1 MNLKKMSSSP
11 NENNNPLS
19 RSSMQKQ
26 KPPDK
31 VLETF
36 NLSDYKSCNR
46 CTYFQFGDIAIEQN
60 AYCCEICDPNKM
72 EFICEECFN
81 TCHKSC
87 RNEEEETSNIFSQ
100 VKRKFFC
107 ECGLKKHQIEKQKDQ
122 ELIKACLFGEVD
134 INMGFDIKCFC
145 KTCKMYI
152 CYICSKECHKQ
163 KNGCELHK
171 GKIRYY
177 NYEKG
182 QNSNENACQCKAPR
196 HSNKNSMIRIIN
208 KFIDKEEFGEMQH
221 IWRLQLFNN
230 FCTTQIFNSLF
241 METQTIINNFTLTTH
256 LRRDYFNLCDKF
268 VRLGKLILKSQKYF
282 YFKESYAN
290 LISYKNIIK
299 VITSFKFG
307 QYEKFGNYICSLC
320 FFLYFVHLKKD
331 FQKIKGLCVIDYF
344 ISNPIDR
351 IFYRKLLYSET
362 IYTSD
367 IYEKYF
373 DKNLK
378 VYKIAEICN
387 ILLEVL
393 DNAINDFTIKKL
405 DKCLKNYFT
414 ILKICF
420 FCLKR
425 FLFDINS
432 LIKFIDTYI
441 KIALN
446 IYHYVDYCIKEK
458 KTGTEFEG
466 FLETLMYYLTRINIC
481 LVFNYND
488 LKIESYMDE
497 NISKVK
503 DNSLVNIEEEGKK
516 KYFNYYSHETSKK
529 LLRILI
535 ATSTMYGSFTLNTK
549 NVNKTHLTQL
559 NLLLETYIL
568 TNNSYSINLKSLLS
582 PQKFINNYNR
592 IRKIESL
599 AKSISYIQNKK
610 IAISKKDGAIN
621 EEIILNKL
629 LDEESLK
636 SNEFGNKKNE
646 EYIFLKEMKKPE
658 GEKDFELCL
667 QRNIFNL
674 KERIEMNFDKFFQYK
689 IKIDKVMKDLVEGL
703 KNFCENEGH
712 ILNKDYLEYPSYDEL
727 GSQTN
732 KINKENKQ
740 FNFNTFL
747 RERKIKKYQEKLK
760 LMIQEKINFLSCK
773 IFNSPS
779 AIQDLIDELILS
791 SFDTTISKIFFMDKS
806 NKLLSQRDCN
816 IVLYFLL
823 IYCLTE
829 DGLRN
834 FCLGRNFRRIIKCFA
849 LHPKITLEF
858 YFYVFKGIYLYG
870 IDIKN
875 HKKLSKIV
883 SDLIDYLKKYEVNS
897 AETELLFKEEFYYVS
912 KIFVYLS
919 KILDVDNLMQIKEDL
934 CQVLYDKKIINQK
947 KFGIVFP
954 LYFIFSNDL
963 DSPKNIDNNIR
974 MISQRFKFTPNIYNK
989 DKLDNDDLPKRN
1001 NMYNPYFESTDSNN
1015 EEKIILEL
1023 KKELLAKYLVKEK
1036 EVALKAQKLIRLES
1050 RAKIETASLKKK
1062 MKKKDLDLTKDKTNV
1077 LFKDFRENQ
1086 ADYLEALEKGDLKK
1100 LIVWNEKFIF
1110 SFLDFISEVTFYVS
1124 RKNKTILKLLRLFD
1138 LNFLTFLLS
1147 RKYIKI
1153 KYRTIVIKF
1162 IHEIYLGEE
1171 IRNNELKT
1179 ELYPNSEEYYQIM
1192 TKKQSVKIDDKKN
1205 KKIQIN
1211 INFDDNEENEEGEK
1225 DEEKID
1231 KLGNYK
1237 LNNLNILKTYITFLI
1252 DELDIII
1259 KVILEEEESDRID
1272 LGLPYLNELIFGI
1285 KLTGDIFIS
1294 NDITSY
1300 ITLWFYE
1307 LVKIFLCKSYFFKNF
1322 YESIKQNKKIEN
1334 DYLVQENS
1342 NKAFYVYEGELIQK
1356 NFNIYNKELLFQKL
1370 LNEIYSFFKLTDFD
1384 DDFKISKIISIYR
1397 ERNDKEF
1404 HVICLNNIKEGTSLL
1419 SEEENKNKETKNN
1432 KIRSTFEIFH
1442 KNVENIINF
1451 YFQDFIFLPNIV
1463 LINLI
1468 FTKSDDI
1475 RIEYR
1480 NIFLEYALEIFY
1492 HCNEISG
1499 THANNLFTIMNKI
1512 LFYNYNAIQISLRNK
1527 LNENNIKYQSRENI
1541 ISNDSSEHKT
1551 YDETLF
1557 YNLQNLLKE
1566 KICLQLVTVKK
1577 CKLFQFFLD
1586 LCCETKNII
1595 QFFQLLGEGHNKEF
1609 QTLIVNGKNMNN
1621 YNNNVNN
1628 IILKENKNCDS
1639 TLSVFR
1645 TLCRTLEKCLELINI
1660 YSEEETDGEMA
1671 YDKLILLTENI
1682 VQFII
1687 EFFQGT
1693 GEALYVDMYKEI
1705 KNSLESIKKIIKLKI
1720 PDDIKNKRRNFII
1733 VLKIILLD
1741 LLSSIIEEGISDLN
1755 YCQSLKDIMLIFEPV
1770 SLYEEIRL
1778 VMLSLYNN
1786 ENINM
1791 KGISLENLDGVSKLI
1806 ELYKF
1811 DENFQ
1816 KSLEL
1821 KLSLKIFYFLKILTD
1836 VYNREEVIELFKN
1849 FEKQYKEVDIYEN
1862 VIKEINDSSKELP
1875 EVKNDIQ
1882 APKKTKESPVKENPV
1897 QKNYIQNKEIQNN
1910 EIPNNDEI
1918 TNVELLSPETS
1929 QRQLHHKRKK
1939 RYHDLN
1945 DINVSESNV
1954 YLTSYNIQENEEG
1967 NINSNLSNLN
1977 KEGLSQTKTDYIIYL
1992 FLNQIMQR
2000 IQIKTEGTKMGR
2012 DFSFFVIPPLCL
2024 LLRSSTKNSFM
2035 ENVDRDTVSTK
2046 ILSLIEES
2054 DYFIYE
2060 MFYNKLTMKSFTF
2073 IDKKL
2078 FNLEFVKIEYIN
2090 YLFIFLQNVLNVI
2103 HYFSKEPIEKAD
2115 KQKRKMDVIALMI
2128 IHMIIICFTL
2138 FVFIK
2143 YKYKL
2148 KFKHEIMNSYK
2159 EKFIFRKSKDNPK
2172 LNESLSE
2179 EGFLNNVGNNLSLKQ
2194 IIYAGFIR
2202 SILLNREIN
2211 IFFFTFIFNILFL
2224 ILPNCIFLSIPLL
2237 LVANINPLL
2246 LGIVVSFEIR
2256 LKQLL
2261 MVLIFMYLIVYLFSW
2276 IAFYY
2281 FPELFEFDNLLNVNK
2296 NEQKT
2301 EKLCSSMVQCYLTM
2315 LSYGV
2320 RSGGGIGDVLPKLS
2334 YKVNPG
2340 YFIAAFFFVV
2350 LFHILV
2356 IWIMINLF
2364 FGIIVDT
2371 FAALREKTYKIE
2383 EDKKNTCFIC
2393 QITRDRAMNKNINFE
2408 KHIKNVHN
2416 IWNYVYFIA
2425 YLHINNEKNFKAL
2438 ETKVLEKIEDGDTS
2452 WLPIGEENCNSN

>member
-1 MNLKKMSSSP
+1 MSSPTEGVISQSKIQIQ
-11 NENNNPLS
+11 N
-19 RSSMQKQ
+19 QKTTE
-26 KPPDK
+26 K
-31 VLETF
+31 VMETF

-81 TCHKSC
+81 TCHKAC
-87 RNEEEETSNIFSQ
+87 RNEEEETSNIMSQ

-122 ELIKACLFGEVD
+122 DLIKVCLFGEVD
-134 INMGFDIKCFC
+134 INMGFEIKCFC
-145 KTCKMYI
+145 KTCKIYV

-171 GKIRYY
+171 GKMRYY
-177 NYEKG
+177 NYDKEQK
-182 QNSNENACQCKAPR
+182 NENACQCKAPR
-196 HSNKNSMIRIIN
+196 HSNKNSMIRLIN
-208 KFIDKEEFGEMQH
+208 KFIDKEEFGDMQH

-241 METQTIINNFTLTTH
+241 METQSLINNFSITTH

-282 YFKESYAN
+282 YFKESYTN

-299 VITSFKFG
+299 VITSFKYG

-351 IFYRKLLYSET
+351 IFYKKLFYSET
-362 IYTSD
+362 IYTND

-373 DKNLK
+373 DKSTRT
-378 VYKIAEICN
+378 YRIAEICN

-393 DNAINDFTIKKL
+393 DIAINDFTIKKL

-425 FLFDINS
+425 FMFDINS
-432 LIKFIDTYI
+432 ITKFIDTYI

-446 IYHYVDYCIKEK
+446 IYHYVDCCIKEK
-458 KTGTEFEG
+458 KTGPEFEG

-497 NISKVK
+497 NIK
-503 DNSLVNIEEEGKK
+503 DSNIDSNDGQNKE

-535 ATSTMYGSFTLNTK
+535 ATSIMYGSFTLNTK
-549 NVNKTHLTQL
+549 NVNKTHLRQL
-559 NLLLETYIL
+559 NLILETYIL
-568 TNNSYSINLKSLLS
+568 TNNSYSVNLKNLLN
-582 PQKFINNYNR
+582 PEIFKNHHNR

-599 AKSISYIQNKK
+599 VESIKHIQNKK
-610 IAISKKDGAIN
+610 VILSKKDGGIN
-621 EEIILNKL
+621 EEIISNNLI
-629 LDEESLK
+629 DEDSLK
-636 SNEFGNKKNE
+636 SNEFDNFINNKKND
-646 EYIFLKEMKKPE
+646 EYIILKEMMKIE
-658 GEKDFELCL
+658 GEDFELCL
-667 QRNIFNL
+667 RRNIFNL
-674 KERIEMNFDKFFQYK
+674 KQRIEMSYEKFFLYK
-689 IKIDKVMKDLVEGL
+689 IKIDKVMKDIVDGL
-703 KNFCENEGH
+703 KNFCENEDDT
-712 ILNKDYLEYPSYDEL
+712 LNMNYVNLKHLNDINTGSNSNASDLKD
-727 GSQTN
+727 
-732 KINKENKQ
+732 NKQ

-760 LMIQEKINFLSCK
+760 LTIQEKINFLSFK
-773 IFNSPS
+773 VFDSKS
-779 AIQDLIDELILS
+779 AIQDLVEELILS
-791 SFDTTISKIFFMDKS
+791 SFDTTITKIFFMDKS
-806 NKLLSQRDCN
+806 NKLLSQRDCQ

-829 DGLRN
+829 DGIRN

-849 LHPKITLEF
+849 LHPKITLEI
-858 YFYVFKGIYLYG
+858 YFYVFKGIYLYN

-883 SDLIDYLKKYEVNS
+883 SDLIDYLKKLEVNTV
-897 AETELLFKEEFYYVS
+897 ETEYLFKEDFYYIA

-919 KILDVDNLMQIKEDL
+919 KTLDLDSLLQIKEDL
-934 CQVLYDKKIINQK
+934 CQVLYEKKIINK
-947 KFGIVFP
+947 KKLGILLP
-954 LYFIFSNDL
+954 LFFIYSSENN
-963 DSPKNIDNNIR
+963 PNKNIDNNIR
-974 MISQRFKFTPNIYNK
+974 MISQRFKFNSKIYNK
-989 DKLDNDDLPKRN
+989 DDLNGGNLPNIN
-1001 NMYNPYFESTDSNN
+1001 NHNNPYYENTESNN
-1015 EEKIILEL
+1015 EEKILLEL

-1036 EVALKAQKLIRLES
+1036 EIAMKAQKLIRLES
-1050 RAKIETASLKKK
+1050 RNKLDVSS
-1062 MKKKDLDLTKDKTNV
+1062 MKKKSKRKETDMTKDKNTNIM
-1077 LFKDFRENQ
+1077 KDQRENQ
-1086 ADYLEALEKGDLKK
+1086 VDYLEALEKGDLRK
-1100 LIVWNEKFIF
+1100 LITLNEKFIF
-1110 SFLDFISEVTFYVS
+1110 SFLDFISEVTFFVS
-1124 RKNKTILKLLRLFD
+1124 RKNKVILKLLRLFD
-1138 LNFLTFLLS
+1138 LTFLKFLLS

-1171 IRNNELKT
+1171 IKNNEIIKN
-1179 ELYPNSEEYYQIM
+1179 ELYPNSQEYFELI
-1192 TKKQSVKIDDKKN
+1192 TKKNQELINDN
-1205 KKIQIN
+1205 TNN
-1211 INFDDNEENEEGEK
+1211 INNDNIFNIDENDESEEEENN
-1225 DEEKID
+1225 DEEKTKKIGD
-1231 KLGNYK
+1231 YK
-1237 LNNLNILKTYITFLI
+1237 INNLNILKTYITFLI

-1259 KVILEEEESDRID
+1259 KVLLEEDEKNIID

-1300 ITLWFYE
+1300 ITLWLFE
-1307 LVKIFLCKSYFFKNF
+1307 LVKNFLCKSYFFKTF
-1322 YESIKQNKKIEN
+1322 YENIKNNQNIEYN
-1334 DYLVQENS
+1334 YLVQENS
-1342 NKAFYVYEGELIQK
+1342 NKPFYFYEGELIEK
-1356 NFNIYNKELLFQKL
+1356 NFNIYNKELLLQKL
-1370 LNEIYSFFKLTDFD
+1370 LNEIYSFFKSTDFD
-1384 DDFKISKIISIYR
+1384 NDFKINKIIEIYR

-1419 SEEENKNKETKNN
+1419 AEEDNTIKESIIYKDT
-1432 KIRSTFEIFH
+1432 SFEKFH
-1442 KNVENIINF
+1442 KNLENIINY
-1451 YFQDFIFLPNIV
+1451 YFQDFIFLPNLV

-1480 NIFLEYALEIFY
+1480 NIFLNYVLETFY

-1499 THANNLFTIMNKI
+1499 THSNNLFTIMNKI
-1512 LFYNYNAIQISLRNK
+1512 LFYNYSAIQLSLKNK
-1527 LNENNIKYQSRENI
+1527 LNENNISYQKRENI
-1541 ISNDSSEHKT
+1541 ITNDSEQKT
-1551 YDETLF
+1551 YDEILF
-1557 YNLQNLLKE
+1557 FNLQSLLKE
-1566 KICLQLVTVKK
+1566 KICLQLITVKK
-1577 CKLFQFFLD
+1577 CKLFQYFLE

-1609 QTLIVNGKNMNN
+1609 QTLIVNGKNIDN
-1621 YNNNVNN
+1621 YNNNLA
-1628 IILKENKNCDS
+1628 IKENKNNNNN
-1639 TLSVFR
+1639 LSVFH
-1645 TLCRTLEKCLELINI
+1645 TLCQTLEKCLEVINI
-1660 YSEEETDGEMA
+1660 FSEEETDGELT

-1693 GEALYVDMYKEI
+1693 GEALYLDMYKEI

-1720 PDDIKNKRRNFII
+1720 PKDTNNKRRNFII

-1741 LLSSIIEEGISDLN
+1741 LMSSIIEEGISDLN
-1755 YCQSLKDIMLIFEPV
+1755 YCQTLKDIMIIFEPV

-1778 VMLSLYNN
+1778 TMLSLYDN

-1791 KGISLENLDGVSKLI
+1791 KNTSLEKLDGVSKLI

-1849 FEKQYKEVDIYEN
+1849 FEKQYKEIDIYEN
-1862 VIKEINDSSKELP
+1862 VIKEINE
-1875 EVKNDIQ
+1875 
-1882 APKKTKESPVKENPV
+1882 APKEHLSKRKTITEN
-1897 QKNYIQNKEIQNN
+1897 INKEIFEKEKNN
-1910 EIPNNDEI
+1910 ENDNGINEVTKDELLPTEGKNKNKFKNQKEKKQNQIIKDFNMNETNVFLTSVNNNDE
-1918 TNVELLSPETS
+1918 NN
-1929 QRQLHHKRKK
+1929 Q
-1939 RYHDLN
+1939 
-1945 DINVSESNV
+1945 DIEAN
-1954 YLTSYNIQENEEG
+1954 
-1967 NINSNLSNLN
+1967 NSNIN
-1977 KEGLSQTKTDYIIYL
+1977 KEGISQSKMDYVIYL

-2000 IQIKTEGTKMGR
+2000 IQIKAEETKTGR
-2012 DFSFFVIPPLCL
+2012 DFSLFVIPPLCL

-2035 ENVDRDTVSTK
+2035 ENVDRETVSTK

-2060 MFYNKLTMKSFTF
+2060 MFYNKLTMKSFTT

-2078 FNLEFVKIEYIN
+2078 FNLEFVNIEYIN
-2090 YLFIFLQNVLNVI
+2090 YLFILLQNILSVI
-2103 HYFSKEPIEKAD
+2103 HYFSKEPIEQSEKH
-2115 KQKRKMDVIALMI
+2115 KRNKDVIIILI
-2128 IHMIIICFTL
+2128 IHMILICFIL
-2138 FVFIK
+2138 FVFIR

-2148 KFKHEIMNSYK
+2148 KFKHEIMNSYG
-2159 EKFIFRKSKDNPK
+2159 EKFIFKKTGDNQK
-2172 LNESLSE
+2172 LSDNLSE
-2179 EGFLNNVGNNLSLKQ
+2179 EGFLNKVGNNLSLKQ

-2211 IFFFTFIFNILFL
+2211 IFFFTLIFNILFL
-2224 ILPNCIFLSIPLL
+2224 IIPNCIFLSVLLL

-2256 LKQLL
+2256 MKQLL

-2276 IAFYY
+2276 FAFYY
-2281 FPELFEFDNLLNVNK
+2281 FPELFEFDDLLKVESK
-2296 NEQKT
+2296 NYLSDPK
-2301 EKLCSSMVQCYLTM
+2301 EKGEHLCSSMIQCYLTM

-2320 RSGGGIGDVLPKLS
+2320 RSGGGIGDVLPKVS
-2334 YKVNPG
+2334 YRVDPG
-2340 YFIAAFFFVV
+2340 YFVASFFFMI
-2350 LFHILV
+2350 LFHIFV

-2393 QITRDRAMNKNINFE
+2393 QITRDKAMNKNINFE
-2408 KHIKNVHN
+2408 KHVKNVHN
-2416 IWNYVYFIA
+2416 IWNYVYYIA

-2438 ETKVLEKIEDGDTS
+2438 ETQVLNKIEEGDTS

>member
-1 MNLKKMSSSP
+1 MSSSP
-11 NENNNPLS
+11 NENNTNQIT
-19 RSSMQKQ
+19 RSSIPKQ
-26 KPPDK
+26 KSQDK

-87 RNEEEETSNIFSQ
+87 RNEEEETSNILSQ

-134 INMGFDIKCFC
+134 TNMGFDIKCFC

-177 NYEKG
+177 NYDKG
-182 QNSNENACQCKAPR
+182 QNNENACQCKAPR

-241 METQTIINNFTLTTH
+241 METQTIINNFTLTMH

-290 LISYKNIIK
+290 MISYKNIIK
-299 VITSFKFG
+299 VITSFNNG

-331 FQKIKGLCVIDYF
+331 FQKIKGICVMDYF

-351 IFYRKLLYSET
+351 IFYRKLLYSDT

-373 DKNLK
+373 DKNIK
-378 VYKIAEICN
+378 IYKIAEICN
-387 ILLEVL
+387 VLLEVL

-432 LIKFIDTYI
+432 LTKFIDTYI

-458 KTGTEFEG
+458 KTGAEFEG

-488 LKIESYMDE
+488 LKIEMYMDE
-497 NISKVK
+497 NIMKVK
-503 DNSLVNIEEEGKK
+503 DNNMVYNEEEGKK
-516 KYFNYYSHETSKK
+516 KYFNYYSHDTSKK

-549 NVNKTHLTQL
+549 NVNKTHLSQL
-559 NLLLETYIL
+559 NLILETYIL
-568 TNNSYSINLKSLLS
+568 TNNSYSINLKSLLN
-582 PQKFINNYNR
+582 PLKFINIFNR
-592 IRKIESL
+592 IRKIENLS
-599 AKSISYIQNKK
+599 KSNIHIQSKK
-610 IAISKKDGAIN
+610 IIISKKEGNAN
-621 EEIILNKL
+621 EEIIMNKL
-629 LDEESLK
+629 LDEDSLK
-636 SNEFGNKKNE
+636 SYEIGNKKAE
-646 EYIFLKEMKKPE
+646 EYIILKEMKKIE
-658 GEKDFELCL
+658 GEDFESCI

-674 KERIEMNFDKFFQYK
+674 KEKIEMNFDKFFQYK
-689 IKIDKVMKDLVEGL
+689 IKIDKVMKDLVDDL
-703 KNFCENEGH
+703 KNFCDNEKH
-712 ILNKDYLEYPSYDEL
+712 ILNKEYLGIYNYDEL
-727 GSQTN
+727 QL
-732 KINKENKQ
+732 NKENNQ

-747 RERKIKKYQEKLK
+747 RERKIKKYQQKLK
-760 LMIQEKINFLSCK
+760 LMIQDKFNFLSYK
-773 IFNSPS
+773 VFNSLS

-791 SFDTTISKIFFMDKS
+791 SFDTTITKIFFMDKS
-806 NKLLSQRDCN
+806 NKLLLQRDCG
-816 IVLYFLL
+816 IILYFLL

-849 LHPKITLEF
+849 LHPKITAEF

-883 SDLIDYLKKYEVNS
+883 NDLIDYLKKYEVNS
-897 AETELLFKEEFYYVS
+897 SETELQFKEEFYYIS
-912 KIFVYLS
+912 KIFVYLN
-919 KILDVDNLMQIKEDL
+919 KILEVDNLLQIKEDL
-934 CQVLYDKKIINQK
+934 CQILWDKKIINKK
-947 KFGIVFP
+947 KFGIIFP
-954 LYFIFSNDL
+954 LYYIYSTNFYS
-963 DSPKNIDNNIR
+963 SQNIDNNIR
-974 MISQRFKFTPNIYNK
+974 MISQRFKFSPNMYNK
-989 DKLDNDDLPKRN
+989 EKLDNEDLPKRN
-1001 NMYNPYFESTDSNN
+1001 NMYNQFFESTESNN

-1023 KKELLAKYLVKEK
+1023 KKELLSKYLVKEK
-1036 EVALKAQKLIRLES
+1036 EISTKTQKLIRLES
-1050 RAKIETASLKKK
+1050 RSKVEKSSLKKK
-1062 MKKKDLDLTKDKTNV
+1062 MKKKELDLSKDKTA
-1077 LFKDFRENQ
+1077 LFKDLRENQ
-1086 ADYLEALEKGDLKK
+1086 VDYLESLERGDLKK
-1100 LIVWNEKFIF
+1100 LIVWNEKFIY
-1110 SFLDFISEVTFYVS
+1110 SFLDFISEVTFFVS
-1124 RKNKTILKLLRLFD
+1124 RKSKMVIKLLRLFD
-1138 LNFLTFLLS
+1138 LNFLSFLLS

-1162 IHEIYLGEE
+1162 IREIYLGEE
-1171 IRNNELKT
+1171 IRNNEIRT
-1179 ELYPNSEEYYQIM
+1179 ELYPNSEEYYQLM
-1192 TKKQSVKIDDKKN
+1192 SKKQEVKIIDNDNNNNN
-1205 KKIQIN
+1205 KRIQIN
-1211 INFDDNEENEEGEK
+1211 INYEDNEEKEEEDK
-1225 DEEKID
+1225 EED
-1231 KLGNYK
+1231 KLVKIGNYK
-1237 LNNLNILKTYITFLI
+1237 LNNLNILKSYITFLI

-1259 KVILEEEESDRID
+1259 KVILEEDENDRID

-1300 ITLWFYE
+1300 ITLWFFE
-1307 LVKIFLCKSYFFKNF
+1307 LVKNFLCKSYFFKNF
-1322 YESIKQNKKIEN
+1322 YEAIKINKKIEN
-1334 DYLVQENS
+1334 DFLLHENS

-1370 LNEIYSFFKLTDFD
+1370 LNKIYSFFKLTDFD

-1404 HVICLNNIKEGTSLL
+1404 HVMCLNNIKEGTSLL
-1419 SEEENKNKETKNN
+1419 SEEKNN
-1432 KIRSTFEIFH
+1432 SKGTKSDKIKSNFEVFH
-1442 KNVENIINF
+1442 NYIETIVNY

-1480 NIFLEYALEIFY
+1480 NIFLNYALEVFY

-1512 LFYNYNAIQISLRNK
+1512 LFYNYNAIQISLRNQ
-1527 LNENNIKYQSRENI
+1527 LNENNIKYQSRENLLTE
-1541 ISNDSSEHKT
+1541 NSEHKT

-1586 LCCETKNII
+1586 ICCETKSII

-1621 YNNNVNN
+1621 YNNNNN
-1628 IILKENKNCDS
+1628 TILKENNKINNNNNN
-1639 TLSVFR
+1639 TLSVFSI
-1645 TLCRTLEKCLELINI
+1645 LCRTLEKCLDLINI

-1741 LLSSIIEEGISDLN
+1741 LMSSIIEEGISDLN

-1791 KGISLENLDGVSKLI
+1791 KGISLENLDGVNKLI

-1849 FEKQYKEVDIYEN
+1849 FEKQYKEADIYEN
-1862 VIKEINDSSKELP
+1862 LIKEIN
-1875 EVKNDIQ
+1875 
-1882 APKKTKESPVKENPV
+1882 ESPKDIPEKIDDANNNAINKP
-1897 QKNYIQNKEIQNN
+1897 KEILDKETTKQYNESQN
-1910 EIPNNDEI
+1910 IDEI
-1918 TNVELLSPETS
+1918 TNDELILPEGKNKHIY
-1929 QRQLHHKRKK
+1929 QKR
-1939 RYHDLN
+1939 RTRFN
-1945 DINVSESNV
+1945 DINDINIAESNV
-1954 YLTSYNIQENEEG
+1954 FFISDNLNEKEEG
-1967 NINSNLSNLN
+1967 NINSNLANIN
-1977 KEGLSQTKTDYIIYL
+1977 KEGLSLTKIDFVIYL

-2000 IQIKTEGTKMGR
+2000 IQIKTEGTKTGR
-2012 DFSFFVIPPLCL
+2012 DFSFFVIPSLCL

-2078 FNLEFVKIEYIN
+2078 FNLEFVTIEYIN
-2090 YLFIFLQNVLNVI
+2090 YLFIFLQNILSVI
-2103 HYFSKEPIEKAD
+2103 HYFSKEPIEKSE
-2115 KQKRKMDVIALMI
+2115 KQKRKWDIITLMSL
-2128 IHMIIICFTL
+2128 HMIVICFTL
-2138 FVFIK
+2138 FVFIR

-2148 KFKHEIMNSYK
+2148 KFKHEVMKSYK
-2159 EKFIFRKSKDNPK
+2159 EKFIFRKSRDNPK

-2224 ILPNCIFLSIPLL
+2224 IVPNCIFLSVPLL

-2281 FPELFEFDNLLNVNK
+2281 FPELFEFNDLLNVNNN
-2296 NEQKT
+2296 NEQK

-2350 LFHILV
+2350 LFHIFV

-2383 EDKKNTCFIC
+2383 EDKINTCFIC

-2408 KHIKNVHN
+2408 KHVKNVHN

-2438 ETKVLEKIEDGDTS
+2438 ETKVLDKIEEGDTS